1 MKKFL
6 IKNNACPAA
15 LDWVGDRTM
24 EQAIADCHNP
34 LWLLWLLD
42 KLGADMKYLKRAH
55 IAVVEVSLMNLP
67 IVRPEIRR
75 CVQSAKDYLSGKTE
89 SVFKDTFPMNR
100 VEAAVW
106 SCSNMR
112 MSRYQSWQDLLMA
125 LRVSMVGGDEVE
137 LSDAIKRV
145 LHKFIS
151 HVQNNQRQTMRH
163 Q

>member
-15 LDWVGDRTM
+15 LDWVGNRTM
-24 EQAIADCHNP
+24 QQAIADCHNP
-34 LWLLWLLD
+34 MWLLWLLD
-42 KLGADMKYLKRAH
+42 KLGADVKYLKRAH
-55 IAVVEVSLMNLP
+55 IAVVEVSLMHLP

-75 CVQSAKDYLSGKTE
+75 CVQYAKDYLSGNAD
-89 SVFKDTFPMNR
+89 SVFKDTVPVNR

-125 LRVSMVGGDEVE
+125 LRVSMVGGDEME

-145 LHKFIS
+145 LYKFIS
-151 HVQNNQRQTMRH
+151 HVQDNQRQAVRH
-163 Q
+163 